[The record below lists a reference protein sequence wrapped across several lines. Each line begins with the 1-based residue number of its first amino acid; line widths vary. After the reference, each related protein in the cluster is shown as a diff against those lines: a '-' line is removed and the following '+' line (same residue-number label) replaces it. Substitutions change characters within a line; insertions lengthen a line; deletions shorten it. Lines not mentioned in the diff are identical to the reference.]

1 MSLSAT
7 LVAAWKAWWSPRF
20 KDSKSVP
27 LWATLAVTLL
37 WNTAIG
43 LGLTA
48 FVWVF
53 SGGRIDLGRMLWMN
67 LLTAHCIGFAIY
79 AMIAVVGTAVGPD
92 RVDAWPG
99 DRRGWFFSLLALA
112 GLIIGYF
119 LAFALIGL
127 IERQSAL
134 GWVSGWFVLGALMLW
149 GVFSLLFWRFY
160 SDRARIAEAESQRAV
175 ERARAELLER
185 QALDAQLRTLQAQIE
200 PHFLFNT
207 LANVVSLVD
216 TQPADA
222 KRMLERLIDLL
233 RGSLSASRAQ
243 HATLGQEAELVRA
256 YLDILAIRMG
266 ARLRYE
272 IAVDETLRTLPLA
285 PMLLQPLVENAIQ
298 HGLEPKIEGGRV
310 RVSAAARDGEV
321 QIVVEDDGVGFGAT
335 TRGGGLGLANLRS
348 RLGALYEG
356 RARLTIEDAGPGT
369 RVRLVLPR
377 VPATATSAGPA
388 ATLRASAEAA

>member
-1 MSLSAT
+1 MAFTAT
-7 LVAAWKAWWSPRF
+7 LAAAWKAWWSPRF

-53 SGGRIDLGRMLWMN
+53 SGGRIDLGRTLWMN

-79 AMIAVVGTAVGPD
+79 VLIAAVGTAVGPD
-92 RVDAWPG
+92 RVYAWPG

-112 GLIIGYF
+112 GLFVGYF
-119 LAFALIGL
+119 VAFALIGV
-127 IERQSAL
+127 IENQAAL

-175 ERARAELLER
+175 ERARAERLER

-216 TQPADA
+216 AQPADA
-222 KRMLERLIDLL
+222 KRMLERLIELL

-243 HATLGQEAELVRA
+243 HATLGQEVDLVRA
-256 YLDILAIRMG
+256 YLDILAIRMAG
-266 ARLRYE
+266 RLRVE
-272 IAVDETLRTLPLA
+272 IDVPAPLRGRSLA

-298 HGLEPKIEGGRV
+298 HGLEPTIEGGRV
-310 RVSAAARDGEV
+310 RVAAAEREGVLE
-321 QIVVEDDGVGFGAT
+321 IMVEDDGAGFGDI
-335 TRGGGLGLANLRS
+335 TRGGGVGLANLRE
-348 RLGALYEG
+348 RLAAMYGGA
-356 RARLTIEDAGPGT
+356 ARMSIEDARPGT
-369 RVRLVLPR
+369 RVRLALPGAAAP
-377 VPATATSAGPA
+377 VAAPDAAVATA
-388 ATLRASAEAA
+388 